1 LVYNMRYKMHK
12 MNKRAKNLFF
22 ASAEKPKNSGGNMK
36 LTARILCVLLVCC
49 FLFVACDQA
58 PATNPGT
65 NAATGT
71 QAGTVATTEEPTEE
85 GNFVPVEGLGFG
97 GEDFVILVPVSAPG
111 GWAQF
116 FDFTATELNEDPVN
130 DANYERLQ
138 KMKELYNVN
147 IYSVETP
154 SKNMATDVTNAHNAG
169 NNPYGLVHIELT
181 VVPAL
186 AQKGY
191 FVDLNTIESMDL
203 TNPWYTQSAVKQLSI
218 ANKLYYT
225 LGDFSTVDN
234 DGIAAMCF
242 NKEMIEEGQL
252 TSPYEY
258 IDNNEWTIDNF
269 YSLCKGFSNDL
280 NGDGK
285 LDVANDRF
293 GYLTAKSSMAG
304 QLVSCGV
311 QVVSKDEND
320 YPIAVLSSTRN
331 IDAVAKVY
339 EMYVDDTTV
348 MHVENMT
355 GIPGGVSSWAYGNNM
370 FMEGRL
376 MFRQTSLFR
385 IIQTRQS
392 EIEFGVIPYPK
403 LDSDQ
408 ENYAH
413 TFSSATPVV
422 CIPKTAEDP
431 EANGAVIEAL
441 SYYGR
446 TILRP
451 AYYDRVLMGL
461 VARDEESQEYLDLI
475 FDTADYDL
483 GYVLD
488 ASNMLNLFGNLVTNK
503 SNTFASDWATKEEA
517 FKQKL
522 QDFVDAFESDL

>member
-1 LVYNMRYKMHK
+1 MVYNMRYKMHK

-269 YSLCKGFSNDL
+269 YALCKGFSKDL

-285 LDVANDRF
+285 LDIVNDRY
-293 GYLTAKSSMAG
+293 GYSAAKTSMPG
-304 QLVSCGV
+304 QLTSAGV
-311 QVVSKDEND
+311 QIVTKDDKD
-320 YPIAVLSSTRN
+320 YPILSLNSTRN
-331 IDAVAKVY
+331 ASAVEKVL
-339 EMYVDDTTV
+339 EMYADDTT
-348 MHVENMT
+348 MCLVENMSGMPN
-355 GIPGGVSSWAYGNNM
+355 GISRWQYGNNM

-376 MFRQTSLFR
+376 MFRQTTMSR
-385 IIQTRQS
+385 IIQCRQS
-392 EIEFGVIPYPK
+392 ELEFGIIPYPK
-403 LDSDQ
+403 LDADQ

-413 TFSSATPVV
+413 TFSLATPFI
-422 CIPKTAEDP
+422 CILNTAEDP
-431 EANGAVIEAL
+431 EANGAVVEAL
-441 SYYGR
+441 SYYRR
-446 TILRP
+446 TVVRP
-451 AYYDRVLMGL
+451 AYYERVLKGL
-461 VARDEESQEYLDLI
+461 VARDEESEFCLDII
-475 FDTADYDL
+475 FDSSDYDL
-483 GYVLD
+483 GIVLSLGD
-488 ASNMLNLFGNLVTNK
+488 FINVYANIIK
-503 SNTFASDWATKEEA
+503 SGTNTFSSEYDRISGGMETT
-517 FKQKL
+517 L
-522 QDFVDAFESDL
+522 QEYIDAYESIL